1 MAKTQAHK
9 RAYTRNQKEIAQT
22 IAVSLRPDRIQW
34 IRQSAKARNVSQSDI
49 VRDLIDEARR
59 QAERE
64 SMTA

>member
-1 MAKTQAHK
+1 MKSDKTKTAPP
-9 RAYTRNQKEIAQT
+9 AIVTRRSINVGI
-22 IAVSLRPDRIQW
+22 SLRPDRVSFLKQAA
-34 IRQSAKARNVSQSDI
+34 QSRGVSVSEV